1 MILQLA
7 ARVGLDGEVAGVDIS
22 AERQARGPERAA
34 RHAASNAE
42 FVHADAQVHDCGAAR
57 FDAARSPLAVCASPT
72 RWPLPALRAGHAARN
87 LARRCATN
95 PAEMQASGSRC
106 RGRLGRY
113 RREATWVAIVV
124 SACS

>member
-1 MILQLA
+1 M
-7 ARVGLDGEVAGVDIS
+7 
-22 AERQARGPERAA
+22 QARGPERAA
-34 RHAASNAE
+34 WHAASNAE
-42 FVHADAQVHDCGAAR
+42 FVHADAQMHDLGAAR
-57 FDAARSPLAVCASPT
+57 FDAAHSPLAVMFFADPVA
-72 RWPLPALRAGHAARN
+72 LPALMAGHAARN

-95 PAEMQASGSRC
+95 PVDMQTSASHC